1 MNLSK
6 RLEMVAS
13 LVPAGSSVFDCGCD
27 HGFVSVRLIQN
38 GTAKHATAADISE
51 GPLSAARRNVEAYG
65 LCDKIDLLLSDGI
78 EKCVP
83 EKEDTLIIAGMGGPL
98 MLDIIGKDIIKTMSF
113 KNFIFQPQSAV
124 EDFRRE
130 IRLMGLH
137 IAAEKDIYDGGK
149 YYVAVYAIWND
160 EDNESCGNK
169 ESHTDKD
176 SHGDIENPVILRLY
190 DRYGK
195 YLLER
200 SDKALK
206 RHILS
211 EKRLCEDISKE
222 LSDAGKDRDDSRMRE
237 VTENLKDIAMTLN
250 TFYLQE

>member
-1 MNLSK
+1 
-6 RLEMVAS
+6 MVAS

-27 HGFVSVRLIQN
+27 HGLVSVRLIQN
-38 GTAKHATAADISE
+38 GTAKHVTAADISE

-65 LCDKIDLLLSDGI
+65 LCDKIDILLSDGI

-98 MLDIIGKDIIKTMSF
+98 MLNILKRDHEKVKSF
-113 KNFIFQPQSAV
+113 KKFIFQPQSAV

-149 YYVAVYAIWND
+149 YYVAIYARWND
-160 EDNESCGNK
+160 EDIKSHGN
-169 ESHTDKD
+169 SD
-176 SHGDIENPVILRLY
+176 SHGSIDGQGSADSHQNIETSVILRLY

-200 SDKALK
+200 SDKTLK

-237 VTENLKDIAMTLN
+237 VTEILKDIAMTLN